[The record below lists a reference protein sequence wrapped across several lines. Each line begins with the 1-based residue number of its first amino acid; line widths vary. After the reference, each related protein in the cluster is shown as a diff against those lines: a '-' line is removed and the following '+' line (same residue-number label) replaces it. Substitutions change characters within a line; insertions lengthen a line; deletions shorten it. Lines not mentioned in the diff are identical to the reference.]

1 MIRTLLVLLC
11 LYEVIHQKIA
21 EMTPLYFKRGTIKA
35 FASEN
40 IQEKND
46 LLFCKAHV
54 VCVHQFLVYLLS
66 NVFWGHF
73 SPRFL
78 SSRSRVFS
86 SPYILA
92 FVRISLLLI
101 WVNRE
106 SLLSRMIANLT
117 THLSLEKK
125 CLFNVISAS
134 IRIAIFT
141 LSNLEFFDNFW
152 VFAPVCSISRKW
164 SIGYSGFAI
173 GTQCIG

>member
-1 MIRTLLVLLC
+1 MAGMIRTLLVLLC

-86 SPYILA
+86 SPLHSRFRSY
-92 FVRISLLLI
+92 FSLLI

-134 IRIAIFT
+134 IRTAIFT
-141 LSNLEFFDNFW
+141 LSNLNFLTI
-152 VFAPVCSISRKW
+152 F
-164 SIGYSGFAI
+164 GFLPQCAASVENDLLAI
-173 GTQCIG
+173 LDLL

>member
-1 MIRTLLVLLC
+1 MPLRSHPSENC
-11 LYEVIHQKIA
+11 RDD
-21 EMTPLYFKRGTIKA
+21 TPLYFKRGTIKA

-141 LSNLEFFDNFW
+141 LSNLNFLTI
-152 VFAPVCSISRKW
+152 F
-164 SIGYSGFAI
+164 GFLPQCAASVENDLLAI
-173 GTQCIG
+173 LDLL

>member
-1 MIRTLLVLLC
+1 
-11 LYEVIHQKIA
+11 
-21 EMTPLYFKRGTIKA
+21 MTPLYFKRGTIKA

-54 VCVHQFLVYLLS
+54 VCASTFWSIFFLMFFEVISHPDFFHQDLV
-66 NVFWGHF
+66 F
-73 SPRFL
+73 
-78 SSRSRVFS
+78 

-92 FVRISLLLI
+92 FFVYFSLLI

-141 LSNLEFFDNFW
+141 LSNLNFLTIFW

-164 SIGYSGFAI
+164 SIGHSGFAI